1 MAQSKSGVALA
12 LTHSLEKARARYP
25 WARGWVQVKGGIWCF
40 EDEREARTYQPEAF
54 HEFIVR
60 REPRKPKRSQKR
72 TQKR

>member
-1 MAQSKSGVALA
+1 MVL
-12 LTHSLEKARARYP
+12 L
-25 WARGWVQVKGGIWCF
+25 F

-54 HEFIVR
+54 HEFIIR